1 MRTKESSIKVLA
13 LFCWRDGRGR
23 HFVLDLLDI
32 LDWYDRTVCCCSLA
46 WGHFC
51 LTILLVS
58 ICWLKWHI
66 WHSTDSVVL
75 FKGFSFLAERHCTH
89 LLVNLEVRLDISLLL
104 NAELGLF
111 NLSLLKWVVAFV
123 ARHLVG
129 LHVWLSHAQI
139 TRGPRV
145 LDGFLHYLLCVLL
158 CGHTDRVTPFNL
170 ELCYQRFIFESVQIR
185 VITLLT
191 AVSLVTALWIA

>member
-46 WGHFC
+46 RGHFC

-66 WHSTDSVVL
+66 WHSADSVVL
-75 FKGFSFLAERHCTH
+75 FKGFSFLAERHRTH
-89 LLVNLEVRLDISLLL
+89 RSVTLEVCLHISRLLFAEWSRLLVRLSKRVISILI
-104 NAELGLF
+104 
-111 NLSLLKWVVAFV
+111 
-123 ARHLVG
+123 RHIIRVNVG
-129 LHVWLSHAQI
+129 FGHAQSSRI
-139 TRGPRV
+139 HWV
-145 LDGFLHYLLCVLL
+145 IHYFLCVLF
-158 CGHTDRVTPFNL
+158 CGHADRVTPFNL
-170 ELCYQRFIFESVQIR
+170 ELSYARFIFESV
-185 VITLLT
+185 LL
-191 AVSLVTALWIA
+191 